1 MKKNLIFLISAV
13 LTVFLTACKAP
24 AGNDSL
30 QVNDIWARPS
40 LAEGNGAAYFMIENL
55 TNEEDILISASSD
68 IAQAVEIHKSMLDG
82 EIMQMMPQHE
92 VSIPV
97 GRTEFKP
104 GGLHVMLI
112 GLYDDLNIGDSF
124 NITLKFQL
132 AGEETFAVTVRKP

>member
-1 MKKNLIFLISAV
+1 M
-13 LTVFLTACKAP
+13 
-24 AGNDSL
+24 